1 MSTTEKIKTFE
12 DACEALKLDAEKVIP
27 DFSFYPEED
36 REAMIAHAK
45 LVIIN
50 KALNMQDDGTIWTPD
65 WTNGKFD
72 KYYPWFDMRS
82 SSVGGFSYDDYD
94 SWDTGTIVGSR
105 LCYSSSE
112 VAEYAGTQFKDLYE
126 AYFVIKA

>member
-1 MSTTEKIKTFE
+1 MNKIKTFE
-12 DACEALKLDAEKVIP
+12 DACEALKLDATKVIP
-27 DFSFYPEED
+27 DFSAFPKED

-45 LVIIN
+45 LVLIN

-65 WTNGKFD
+65 WSNWSQR
-72 KYYPWFDMRS
+72 KYYPWFDMEKS
-82 SSVGGFSYDDYD
+82 SSVGGFSFDGYDGRG
-94 SWDTGTIVGSR
+94 TGTGVGSR

-112 VAEYAGTQFKDLYE
+112 LAEYAGTQFKDLYE

>member
-1 MSTTEKIKTFE
+1 MNKIKTFE
-12 DACEALKLDAEKVIP
+12 DACEALNLDATKVIP
-27 DFSFYPEED
+27 DFSAFPEED

-72 KYYPWFDMRS
+72 KYYPWFKMGS
-82 SSVGGFSYDDYD
+82 SSVGGFSCGVCAYWI
-94 SWDTGTIVGSR
+94 STTTVGSR
-105 LCYSSSE
+105 LCFSSSE
-112 VAEYAGTQFKDLYE
+112 LAEYAGTQFKDLYE